1 MSTYSRR
8 RFILR
13 TGGSVLGAALF
24 SDMIDLPGAEPEKG
38 VAPAGPGSKYVPGVK
53 AAVIRRAEEYGMRW
67 PGQVYDGREAQKN
80 YCRQAITAAADLGI
94 ELDLS
99 RNVIH
104 SPDQADKWI
113 ARAKKAGADG
123 LLIILLDRQEHA
135 WPTVGKAADSGI
147 PTVVF
152 APLGTAFTTN
162 TMDLAKRDG
171 ILICST
177 DDFSQAIFGLKMLK
191 AMAKLREMRFV
202 VLRGR
207 QRRDTRLDFFGTRLR
222 YVPAGDFLDEYN
234 RTEET
239 DEIRKIAADY
249 IRRATRIWGA
259 SEQDVLNGVRSF
271 VVARKI
277 LEREQGDGIT
287 MDCLGA
293 LGATKVSL
301 PCISWSR
308 MNDSGVP
315 AACEADLGACVT
327 HALVQFLFDRP
338 GFQQDPVPETSKN
351 LLIGSH
357 CSCPTRL
364 NGFSQPPEAYYIS
377 HHHGM
382 RDAVPRTIWKTG
394 QRVTVAD
401 VILQQQGPPEMII
414 SAGEVVD
421 NPAVP
426 PKGGCVVAVAL
437 KLDGMTEP
445 LTYPGFHQ
453 LFFYG
458 DYERELK
465 NYCQLSGIKPV
476 VI

>member
-1 MSTYSRR
+1 MSTCSRR
-8 RFILR
+8 KFISR
-13 TGGSVLGAALF
+13 TGSGLLAAALF
-24 SDMIDLPGAEPEKG
+24 NDMNNLLAAQTEKG
-38 VAPAGPGSKYVPGVK
+38 IAPAGPGSKYVPGIK
-53 AAVIRRAEEYGMRW
+53 AAVVRRAGEYGMRW

-80 YCRQAITAAADLGI
+80 YCRQANTAAAELGI

-99 RNVIH
+99 STEIN
-104 SPDQADKWI
+104 SPQQADAWI
-113 ARAKKAGADG
+113 ARAVTSKADG

-135 WPTVGKAADSGI
+135 WPTVVKAADSGI
-147 PTVVF
+147 PIVVF

-162 TMDLAKRDG
+162 TIDLANREG
-171 ILICST
+171 VFICST
-177 DDFSQAIFGLKMLK
+177 DDFSQAVYGLKMLK
-191 AMAKLREMRFV
+191 TMAKLREMRFAV
-202 VLRGR
+202 IRGSER
-207 QRRDTRLDFFGTRLR
+207 SDTRLDFFGTRLR

-234 RTEET
+234 RTPET
-239 DEIRKIAADY
+239 DEIRKISADY
-249 IRRATRIWGA
+249 IRRATRVWGA
-259 SEQDVLNGVRSF
+259 SEQDVLNGVKSF
-271 VVARKI
+271 VVARSI
-277 LEREQGDGIT
+277 LEREQADGIT

-293 LGATKVSL
+293 LGETEVSL
-301 PCISWSR
+301 PCISWAR

-357 CSCPTRL
+357 CCCPTRL
-364 NGFSQPPEAYYIS
+364 NGFSQPPEPYYIS

-382 RDAVPRTIWKTG
+382 RDAVPRTVWKTG
-394 QRVTVAD
+394 QRATVAD
-401 VILQQQGPPEMII
+401 VILQQDGPPEMVI

-426 PKGGCVVAVAL
+426 PAGGCVVAVSL

-445 LTYPGFHQ
+445 LAYPGFHQ
-453 LFFYG
+453 LFFFG
-458 DYERELK
+458 DYEQELK
-465 NYCQLSGIKPV
+465 KYCQLSGIKPV

>member
-8 RFILR
+8 KFISH
-13 TGGSVLGAALF
+13 TGYGLLGVVILN
-24 SDMIDLPGAEPEKG
+24 DMIDLLGAETEKG
-38 VAPAGPGSKYVPGVK
+38 IAPVGPGSKYVPRIK
-53 AAVIRRAEEYGMRW
+53 AAVVRRAEEYGMRW
-67 PGQVYDGREAQKN
+67 PGQVYEGREAQKN
-80 YCRQAITAAADLGI
+80 YCRQASTAAAELGL
-94 ELDLS
+94 ELDLNS
-99 RNVIH
+99 TEIN
-104 SPDQADKWI
+104 SPQQADTWI
-113 ARAKKAGADG
+113 ARAVKSKADG

-135 WPTVGKAADSGI
+135 WPTVGKAVDSGI

-162 TMDLAKRDG
+162 TWDLAQRDG
-171 ILICST
+171 IFICST
-177 DDFSQAIFGLKMLK
+177 DDFSQAVFGLKMLK

-202 VLRGR
+202 VLRDR
-207 QRRDTRLDFFGTRLR
+207 ERRDTRLDFFGTRLR

-234 RTEET
+234 RTPET
-239 DEIRKIAADY
+239 EEIRKISGDY

-271 VVARKI
+271 VVARNI

-293 LGATKVSL
+293 LGKSKVSL
-301 PCISWSR
+301 PCISWAR
-308 MNDSGVP
+308 MNDFGVP

-357 CSCPTRL
+357 CCCPTRL
-364 NGFSQPPEAYYIS
+364 NGFSQPPEPYYIS
-377 HHHGM
+377 HHHAM
-382 RDAVPRTIWKTG
+382 RDATPRTIWKTG

-401 VILQQQGPPEMII
+401 VILQQEGAPEMII
-414 SAGEVVD
+414 STGEVVN

-426 PKGGCVVAVAL
+426 PAGGCVVAVAL
-437 KLDGMTEP
+437 KLDGMTES
-445 LTYPGFHQ
+445 LSYPGFHQ

-458 DYERELK
+458 DYEQELK
-465 NYCQLSGIKPV
+465 NYCGLAGIKPV

>member
-8 RFILR
+8 KFISH
-13 TGGSVLGAALF
+13 TGYGLLGVVILN
-24 SDMIDLPGAEPEKG
+24 DMIDLLGAETEKG
-38 VAPAGPGSKYVPGVK
+38 IAPVGPGSKYVPRIK
-53 AAVIRRAEEYGMRW
+53 AAVVRRAEEYGMRW

-80 YCRQAITAAADLGI
+80 YCRQASTAAAELGL
-94 ELDLS
+94 ELDLNS
-99 RNVIH
+99 TEIN
-104 SPDQADKWI
+104 SPQQADTWI
-113 ARAKKAGADG
+113 ARAVKSKADG

-135 WPTVGKAADSGI
+135 WPTVGKAVDSGI

-162 TMDLAKRDG
+162 TMDLANRDG
-171 ILICST
+171 IFICST
-177 DDFSQAIFGLKMLK
+177 DDFSQAVFGLKMLK
-191 AMAKLREMRFV
+191 AMAKLREMRFI

-207 QRRDTRLDFFGTRLR
+207 ERRDTRLHFFGTRLR

-234 RTEET
+234 RTPET
-239 DEIRKIAADY
+239 EEIRKISGDY

-259 SEQDVLNGVRSF
+259 SEQDVLNGVKSF
-271 VVARKI
+271 IVARNI

-293 LGATKVSL
+293 LGKSKVSL
-301 PCISWSR
+301 PCLSWSR
-308 MNDSGVP
+308 MNDFGVP

-357 CSCPTRL
+357 CCCPTRL
-364 NGFSQPPEAYYIS
+364 NGFSQPPEPYYVS
-377 HHHGM
+377 HHHAM
-382 RDAVPRTIWKTG
+382 RDATPRTIWKTG

-401 VILQQQGPPEMII
+401 VILQQEGAPEMII

-426 PKGGCVVAVAL
+426 PAGGCVVAVAL
-437 KLDGMTEP
+437 KLDGMTES
-445 LTYPGFHQ
+445 LSYPGFHQ

-458 DYERELK
+458 DYEQELK
-465 NYCQLSGIKPV
+465 NYCGLAGIKPV

>member
-8 RFILR
+8 RFISH
-13 TGGSVLGAALF
+13 TGYGLLGVVIF
-24 SDMIDLPGAEPEKG
+24 NDMIDLLGAETEKG
-38 VAPAGPGSKYVPGVK
+38 IAPVGPGSKYVPRIK
-53 AAVIRRAEEYGMRW
+53 AVVVRRAEEYGMRW
-67 PGQVYDGREAQKN
+67 PGQIYHGREAQKN
-80 YCRQAITAAADLGI
+80 YCRRAITEADELGV

-99 RNVIH
+99 KDVIH
-104 SPDQADKWI
+104 SLEQADTWVAQAVK
-113 ARAKKAGADG
+113 AKADG
-123 LLIILLDRQEHA
+123 LFIILLDRQEHA
-135 WPTVGKAADSGI
+135 WLTVGKAVDSGI

-162 TMDLAKRDG
+162 TWDLAQRDG
-171 ILICST
+171 IFICST
-177 DDFSQAIFGLKMLK
+177 DDFSQAVFGLKMLK
-191 AMAKLREMRFV
+191 AMAKLREMRFI

-207 QRRDTRLDFFGTRLR
+207 ERRDTRLDFFGTRLR

-234 RTEET
+234 RTPET
-239 DEIRKIAADY
+239 EKIRKIARDY

-259 SEQDVLNGVRSF
+259 SEQDVLNGVKSF
-271 VVARKI
+271 VVARNI

-293 LGATKVSL
+293 LGKSKVSL
-301 PCISWSR
+301 PCISWAK

-364 NGFSQPPEAYYIS
+364 NGFSQPPEPYYIS

-401 VILQQQGPPEMII
+401 VILQQEGRPEMII

-426 PKGGCVVAVAL
+426 PAGGCVVAVAL

-445 LTYPGFHQ
+445 LSYPGFHQ

-458 DYERELK
+458 DYEQELK
-465 NYCQLSGIKPV
+465 NYCGLAGIKPV

>member
-8 RFILR
+8 KFISH
-13 TGGSVLGAALF
+13 TGYGLLGVVILN
-24 SDMIDLPGAEPEKG
+24 DMIDLLGAETEKG
-38 VAPAGPGSKYVPGVK
+38 IAPVGPGSKYVPRIK
-53 AAVIRRAEEYGMRW
+53 AAVVRRAEEYGMRW

-80 YCRQAITAAADLGI
+80 YCRQASTAAAELGL

-99 RNVIH
+99 STEIN
-104 SPDQADKWI
+104 SPQQADTWI
-113 ARAKKAGADG
+113 ARAVKSKADG
-123 LLIILLDRQEHA
+123 LLIILLDRQKHA

-162 TMDLAKRDG
+162 TMDLANRDG
-171 ILICST
+171 IFICST
-177 DDFSQAIFGLKMLK
+177 DDFSQAVFGLKMLK
-191 AMAKLREMRFV
+191 AMAKLREMRFI

-207 QRRDTRLDFFGTRLR
+207 ERRDTRLHFFGTRLR

-234 RTEET
+234 RTPET
-239 DEIRKIAADY
+239 EEIRKISGDY

-259 SEQDVLNGVRSF
+259 SEQDVLNGVKSF
-271 VVARKI
+271 IVARNI

-293 LGATKVSL
+293 LGKSKVSL
-301 PCISWSR
+301 PCLSWSR
-308 MNDSGVP
+308 MNDFGVP

-357 CSCPTRL
+357 CCCPTRL
-364 NGFSQPPEAYYIS
+364 NGFSQPPEPYYIS
-377 HHHGM
+377 HHHAM
-382 RDAVPRTIWKTG
+382 RDATPRTIWKTG

-401 VILQQQGPPEMII
+401 VILQQEGAPEMII

-426 PKGGCVVAVAL
+426 PAGGCVVAVAL
-437 KLDGMTEP
+437 KLDGMTES
-445 LTYPGFHQ
+445 LSYPGFHQ

-458 DYERELK
+458 DYEQELK
-465 NYCQLSGIKPV
+465 NYCGLAGIKPV

>member
-8 RFILR
+8 RFISH
-13 TGGSVLGAALF
+13 TGYGLLGVVLF
-24 SDMIDLPGAEPEKG
+24 NDMIDLLGAEAEKG
-38 VAPAGPGSKYVPGVK
+38 IAPVGPGSKYVPGIK
-53 AAVIRRAEEYGMRW
+53 AAVVRRAEEYGMRW
-67 PGQVYDGREAQKN
+67 PGQIYDGREAQKN
-80 YCRQAITAAADLGI
+80 YCRRASTAAGELGI

-99 RNVIH
+99 KDVIQ
-104 SPDQADKWI
+104 SLEQADTWI
-113 ARAKKAGADG
+113 AEAVKAKADG
-123 LLIILLDRQEHA
+123 LFIILLDRQEHA

-162 TMDLAKRDG
+162 TMDLANRDG

-177 DDFSQAIFGLKMLK
+177 DDFSQAVFGLKVLK

-207 QRRDTRLDFFGTRLR
+207 ERRDTRLDFFGTRLR

-234 RTEET
+234 RTPETEEV
-239 DEIRKIAADY
+239 RKIASDY

-259 SEQDVLNGVRSF
+259 SEQDVLNGVKSF
-271 VVARKI
+271 VVARNI
-277 LEREQGDGIT
+277 LQREQGDGIT

-293 LGATKVSL
+293 LGRTKVSL
-301 PCISWSR
+301 PCISWAR
-308 MNDSGVP
+308 MNDFGVP

-338 GFQQDPVPETSKN
+338 GFQQDPVPETAKN
-351 LLIGSH
+351 YLIGSH
-357 CSCPTRL
+357 CSSPTRM
-364 NGFSQPPEAYYIS
+364 NGFSQPPEPYYIS

-382 RDAVPRTIWKTG
+382 RDAVPRTVWKTG

-401 VILQQQGPPEMII
+401 VILQEQGPPEMVI

-426 PKGGCVVAVAL
+426 PAGGCVVVVTL

-445 LTYPGFHQ
+445 LSYPGFHQ

-458 DYERELK
+458 DYKKELED
-465 NYCQLSGIKPV
+465 YCQLAGIKPV